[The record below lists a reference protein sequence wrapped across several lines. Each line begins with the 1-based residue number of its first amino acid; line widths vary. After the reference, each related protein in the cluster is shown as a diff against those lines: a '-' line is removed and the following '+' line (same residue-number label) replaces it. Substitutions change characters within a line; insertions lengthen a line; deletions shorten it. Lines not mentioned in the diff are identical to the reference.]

1 MFDRDVKTKGSDRGV
16 VPAHT
21 NTSEADGG
29 TRIVEGASSIDLA
42 RVGLNEIAYI
52 KQAVVN
58 DEEVWAIFSASGD
71 PIGAAQSFDQAW
83 GAVRQ
88 HDMEPARVH

>member
-1 MFDRDVKTKGSDRGV
+1 MFERDIKTKTEDRDL
-16 VPAHT
+16 VPAGAD
-21 NTSEADGG
+21 NTE
-29 TRIVEGASSIDLA
+29 TEGPGATPIDLA
-42 RVGLNEIAYI
+42 RLGLNEIAYI

-58 DEEVWAIFSASGD
+58 DEQVWAIFNASGD

-88 HDMEPARVH
+88 HDMEPTRVH

>member
-1 MFDRDVKTKGSDRGV
+1 MFDRDIKTKARDRDV
-16 VPAHT
+16 VPAHA
-21 NTSEADGG
+21 NTPETETSTG
-29 TRIVEGASSIDLA
+29 TREVVTSTDLA

-52 KQAVVN
+52 KQAIVN

-71 PIGAAQSFDQAW
+71 AIGAAQTFDQAW

-88 HDMEPARVH
+88 HDMAPARVH

>member
-1 MFDRDVKTKGSDRGV
+1 MFDRDIKTKARDRDV
-16 VPAHT
+16 VPAHA
-21 NTSEADGG
+21 NTTETEAATG
-29 TRIVEGASSIDLA
+29 TREIVTSTDLA

-71 PIGAAQSFDQAW
+71 PIGAAQTFDQAW

>member
-1 MFDRDVKTKGSDRGV
+1 MFDRDIKTKASDRDV
-16 VPAHT
+16 VPAPG
-21 NTSEADGG
+21 NTTETESATA
-29 TRIVEGASSIDLA
+29 TRETVTSTDLA

-58 DEEVWAIFSASGD
+58 DEEVWAIFSASGE
-71 PIGAAQSFDQAW
+71 PIGAAQTFDQAW

>member
-1 MFDRDVKTKGSDRGV
+1 MFERDIKAKANDQDV
-16 VPAHT
+16 VTATTPDT
-21 NTSEADGG
+21 ETP
-29 TRIVEGASSIDLA
+29 TPGATSIDLA

-52 KQAVVN
+52 REAVVN
-58 DEEVWAIFSASGD
+58 DEQVWAIFSASGD
-71 PIGAAQSFDQAW
+71 PIGAAQTFDQAW

>member
-1 MFDRDVKTKGSDRGV
+1 MFDRDIKTKASDRDV
-16 VPAHT
+16 VPAPGNIT
-21 NTSEADGG
+21 ETESATATREAVTS
-29 TRIVEGASSIDLA
+29 TDLA

-52 KQAVVN
+52 KQAVVK
-58 DEEVWAIFSASGD
+58 DEEVWAIFSASGEA
-71 PIGAAQSFDQAW
+71 IGAAQTFDQAW

>member
-1 MFDRDVKTKGSDRGV
+1 MFDRDIKTKASDRDV
-16 VPAHT
+16 VPAPG
-21 NTSEADGG
+21 NTTETESATT
-29 TRIVEGASSIDLA
+29 TRETVTSTDLA

-58 DEEVWAIFSASGD
+58 DEEVWAIFSASGEA
-71 PIGAAQSFDQAW
+71 IGAAQTFDQAW